1 MCAGLILSVPSSMM
15 MAMASW
21 QEFDQQ
27 APELAA
33 VARRLMDAYK
43 HKVLAT
49 LRKDGSPRVSGIET
63 SFKDGELWTGSM
75 PQAVKALDLRR
86 DPRMAIHV
94 GSKDPE
100 GPDPSA
106 WEGDVKL
113 TGRAV
118 EITDEAVLTSFQ
130 LPGTD
135 SHLFRIEL
143 TEAVWTRVEGDD
155 LVIDAWHEG
164 AGVRQIRRK

>member
-1 MCAGLILSVPSSMM
+1 
-15 MAMASW
+15 MASW
-21 QEFDQQ
+21 QEFERQ

-33 VARRLMDAYK
+33 VARRLMDGYR

-75 PQAVKALDLRR
+75 SGAVKAADLRR
-86 DPRMAIHV
+86 DPRMALHV
-94 GSKDPE
+94 TSRDPE
-100 GPDPSA
+100 GSDPST

-113 TGRAV
+113 AGRAV
-118 EITDEAVLTSFQ
+118 EIARADVPASFETPE
-130 LPGTD
+130 PG

-143 TEAVWTRVEGDD
+143 TEVVWTRVEADE
-155 LVIDAWHEG
+155 LVLDTWREG
-164 AGVRQIRRK
+164 VGVRQIRRK